1 MKNILIGAVTTVLLV
16 SILGFYYKKTEA
28 VNKPERAWVIAPRFL
43 YIKDG
48 VSKDEARNWLENDYL
63 PLYRE
68 FPGFNAMLGEP
79 VKTAGWGA
87 KDSTDKEKDFVIIY
101 FFDSK
106 ETYDRYFPGEGFG
119 EEIKEGIKRHQSTF
133 DTFFEKYFINDK
145 YQFED
150 YLMYAS
156 SK

>member
-1 MKNILIGAVTTVLLV
+1 MKNILIGAMITMSIVVTLAFHDTKNEAAG
-16 SILGFYYKKTEA
+16 SPEKT
-28 VNKPERAWVIAPRFL
+28 WVIAPRFL
-43 YIKDG
+43 HLKEG
-48 VSKDEARNWLENDYL
+48 VSKNEARTWLEKEYL
-63 PLYRE
+63 PLYRQ

-79 VKTAGWGA
+79 VKTAGWGGT
-87 KDSTDKEKDFVIIY
+87 DSTGKEKDFVIIY

-106 ETYDRYFPGEGFG
+106 ETYDRYFPKEGLN
-119 EEIKEGIKRHQSTF
+119 EEIKEARKRNQSVIDRLF
-133 DTFFEKYFINDK
+133 GKYFIQEK